1 MIRNEYCKDRKY
13 PYYTDMSSIYAI
25 STAAAVMMC
34 LSRYALQGSHTWS
47 PALKKETRLSELSKF
62 FKTLDP
68 KYLTIMGN
76 VDRSDILLQLLR
88 SYMSQR

>member
-1 MIRNEYCKDRKY
+1 MNIAKIASIRITRIL
-13 PYYTDMSSIYAI
+13 SSIYAI
-25 STAAAVMMC
+25 STAAVMMC
-34 LSRYALQGSHTWS
+34 LSRYALQGYHTWS

-68 KYLTIMGN
+68 KYLTFMGN